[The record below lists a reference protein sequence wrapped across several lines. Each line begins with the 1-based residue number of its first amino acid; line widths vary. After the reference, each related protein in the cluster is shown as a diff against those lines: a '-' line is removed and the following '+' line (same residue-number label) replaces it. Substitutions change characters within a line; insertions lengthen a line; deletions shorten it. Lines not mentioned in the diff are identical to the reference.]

1 MCTKTFRKWIFKK
14 QGKDTALIFRD
25 EQKPNR
31 KLKPHQKPQK
41 PHETA
46 PNKTAPN
53 KNRTETK
60 PHRYFG
66 FDFGF

>member
-1 MCTKTFRKWIFKK
+1 MILSTHAYQVLFDNLLSI
-14 QGKDTALIFRD
+14 ISRD

-60 PHRYFG
+60 PHRSFG
-66 FDFGF
+66 FGFGF